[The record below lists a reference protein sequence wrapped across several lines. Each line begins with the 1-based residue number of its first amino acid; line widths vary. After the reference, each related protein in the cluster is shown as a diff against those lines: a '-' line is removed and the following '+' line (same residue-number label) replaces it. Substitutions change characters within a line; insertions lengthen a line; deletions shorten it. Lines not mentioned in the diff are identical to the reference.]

1 MTGAEPVNGPAP
13 SGAVAP
19 DQTVHEEGLATLH
32 GARTAALRQRADA
45 LDEAVRC
52 AGERVDPEVATQV
65 GAVLARVRERLALGV
80 DHTVVALAGGTGS
93 GKSSLFNSV
102 AGLEFAEVGVRRPT
116 TSRVT
121 ACVWGHDGGPLL
133 EWLGVDR
140 DDRIERESLL
150 DGEHE
155 AALRGLVLLDLP
167 DHDSVSPEHR
177 AVVDRVLP
185 QADLL
190 VWVVDPQK
198 YADDALHAGYLRR
211 LVGHEAAMVVLLNQ
225 VDTVQPDERDRLA
238 ADVERLLVEDGL
250 RAVPVRQVSAR
261 TGEGV
266 QEVRAELA
274 RVVGQRSL
282 AARRADADV
291 DGAARAL
298 AGELASGEPQPARL
312 AVAPVVDALAG
323 AVGLDAVADAVAAVV
338 RGASPSVPTF
348 GPVPLDAV
356 AQARSAWLDHA
367 TGELPARWARDVRDR
382 VATDAEL
389 GLALTDALTGVTV
402 TARRSRWAGA
412 LTVVALLLGL
422 AAVLAAAV
430 TVGERLGEGPG
441 SGWPLPA
448 AVVAAVGAALARVG
462 AAVVRR
468 AAAGRRAAA
477 VVADGRASIEG
488 TARARLVVPAQQV
501 IAEHRR
507 TRELVASARSAAG

>member
-1 MTGAEPVNGPAP
+1 MNGTPALPDQPLPAPAGPAV
-13 SGAVAP
+13 SP
-19 DQTVHEEGLATLH
+19 DATSTLQ
-32 GARTAALRQRADA
+32 GEQTAALRRRADA
-45 LDEAVRC
+45 LEEAVRR
-52 AGERVDPEVATQV
+52 AGERVDPEVAEQV
-65 GAVLARVRERLALGV
+65 LAVLGRVRERLLLGV

-93 GKSSLFNSV
+93 GKSSLFNAV
-102 AGLEFAEVGVRRPT
+102 AGLQFAEVGVRRPT

-121 ACVWGHDGGPLL
+121 ACVWGMGSGPLL
-133 EWLGVDR
+133 QWLGVDP

-185 QADLL
+185 QADML

-211 LVGHEAAMVVLLNQ
+211 LVGHEAAMAVLLNQ
-225 VDTVQPDERDRLA
+225 VDTVQPALRDGLA

-250 RAVPVRQVSAR
+250 RGVPVRQVSAR

-266 QEVRAELA
+266 QEVRTELA
-274 RVVGQRSL
+274 RTVAQRSL
-282 AARRADADV
+282 AARRADAEL
-291 DGAARAL
+291 DGAARLLSGQL
-298 AGELASGEPQPARL
+298 APAEPEPARL
-312 AVAPVVDALAG
+312 AVAPVVETLAA
-323 AVGLDAVADAVAAVV
+323 AVGLDAVADAVAALV
-338 RGASPSVPTF
+338 RGATWSAPTF
-348 GPVPLDAV
+348 GPVPLDSV
-356 AQARSAWLDHA
+356 AQARSGWIEHA
-367 TGELPARWARDVRDR
+367 TAGLPARWARDVHER

-389 GLALTDALTGVTV
+389 GLALTDALAGVTV
-402 TARRSRWAGA
+402 TARRSRWAAA
-412 LTVVALLLGL
+412 LTALAVLLGL
-422 AAVLAAAV
+422 AAVIAAAV
-430 TVGERLGEGPG
+430 GLGEWLGGRSVDGWALPSAAATALAAVLARLG
-441 SGWPLPA
+441 A
-448 AVVAAVGAALARVG
+448 TA
-462 AAVVRR
+462 VRR

-507 TRELVASARSAAG
+507 TRELVASARSLDD